1 MAIHLIGG
9 YQTDFA
15 RVWSREGL
23 DYSDMMR
30 EAIDGSLASCR
41 LDADDID
48 AIHVGNAFGELYR
61 GQGHLAAM
69 VAQVKP
75 EFFGKP
81 AMRHEAACA
90 SSSLGILSATAEL
103 EAGRY
108 DCILVLG
115 VEEEKNLPGD
125 QASQVQNAASWQGH
139 EDLGCKFVWPAVFGR
154 IAMEYD
160 ARYGLDRRYLNRVA
174 EINMGNAK
182 RNPRAQTRGWQ
193 FKPETFTD
201 SDEFNPLIEPGT
213 RRQDCG
219 QITDGAVAVVLAS
232 DRFMAR
238 YAASR
243 GVKVSEFPQILG
255 WGHTNAGIRFLDKL
269 ERSKGE
275 EYMFPHVRKAITD
288 AWRRAEI
295 PGVEA
300 LDGIE
305 THDCFT
311 STEYMA
317 IDHFG
322 LTAPGQSWMAI
333 DSGMI
338 EIDGAC
344 PVNASGGL
352 IGVGHP
358 VGATGARLLLDAGR
372 QVTGTAGDYQVAGA
386 RTYGTLNIG
395 GSLGTVVSF
404 VVGMRE

>member
-30 EAIDGSLASCR
+30 EAIDGALASCR
-41 LDADDID
+41 LDPDDID

-75 EFFGKP
+75 ELFGKP

-160 ARYGLDRRYLNRVA
+160 ERYGLDRRYLNRVA

-219 QITDGAVAVVLAS
+219 QITDGAVAIVLAS

-238 YAASR
+238 YAANR

-322 LTAPGQSWMAI
+322 LTPPGQSWMAI

>member
-1 MAIHLIGG
+1 
-9 YQTDFA
+9 
-15 RVWSREGL
+15 
-23 DYSDMMR
+23 
-30 EAIDGSLASCR
+30 
-41 LDADDID
+41 
-48 AIHVGNAFGELYR
+48 
-61 GQGHLAAM
+61 
-69 VAQVKP
+69 
-75 EFFGKP
+75 
-81 AMRHEAACA
+81 
-90 SSSLGILSATAEL
+90 
-103 EAGRY
+103 
-108 DCILVLG
+108 
-115 VEEEKNLPGD
+115 
-125 QASQVQNAASWQGH
+125 
-139 EDLGCKFVWPAVFGR
+139 
-154 IAMEYD
+154 
-160 ARYGLDRRYLNRVA
+160 
-174 EINMGNAK
+174 MGNAK

-219 QITDGAVAVVLAS
+219 QITDGAVAIVLAS
-232 DRFMAR
+232 DRYMAR

-243 GVKVSEFPQILG
+243 GVKVSDFPQILG

-322 LTAPGQSWMAI
+322 LTPPGQSWMAI

-404 VVGMRE
+404 VVGMRG